1 MDVDFPYGKTEI
13 TAEEYEAQI
22 DAEEIVDHLT
32 KGTPGDPTSRVGSFI
47 DTVPRLLDWLENSG
61 RDYPWRH
68 TTDPWR
74 VYVTEILLQRT
85 RADAVADIYE
95 EFFAR
100 FPSPS
105 ALLESDEE
113 AIYSQIKSL
122 GFGNQRT
129 RTLKEAAELCVIQYD
144 GTVPADLDALQQPWR
159 VGPYSAR
166 ACLLFAFNQPL
177 ALVDSNIVRIIE
189 RVFGY
194 QMPNQPHKKDSVYEL
209 VDTLIPDTPE
219 LARSVTFAFLDLGA
233 LICTEPHP
241 KCEECP
247 LNSCCLFVESEDS
260 GAS

>member
-1 MDVDFPYGKTEI
+1 MELDFPYGKTEI
-13 TAEEYEAQI
+13 TVEEYEGQI
-22 DAEEIVDHLT
+22 DAEEIADHLAE
-32 KGTPGDPTSRVGSFI
+32 GTTGDPAPRVESFI
-47 DTVPRLLDWLENSG
+47 YTMPQFLDWLDSSG

-74 VYVTEILLQRT
+74 VYATEILLQRT
-85 RADAVADIYE
+85 RADAVANIYE
-95 EFFAR
+95 GFFDR
-100 FPSPS
+100 FPSPN
-105 ALLESDEE
+105 ALMKSNDEM
-113 AIYSQIKSL
+113 IYTQIKSL

-129 RTLKEAAELCVIQYD
+129 RSLKEAAELCVTQYD

-166 ACLLFAFNQPL
+166 ACLLFAFNQPIS
-177 ALVDSNIVRIIE
+177 LVDSNIARIIE

-219 LARSVTFAFLDLGA
+219 LARSITFAFLDLGA

-241 KCEECP
+241 KCNECP
-247 LNSCCLFVESEDS
+247 LNSCCLFTEPL
-260 GAS
+260 